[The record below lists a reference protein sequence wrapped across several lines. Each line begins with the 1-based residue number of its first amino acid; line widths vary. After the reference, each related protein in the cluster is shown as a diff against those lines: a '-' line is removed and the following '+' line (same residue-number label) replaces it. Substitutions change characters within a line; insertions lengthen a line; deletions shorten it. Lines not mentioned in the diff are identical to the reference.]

1 MNISRPIRLG
11 LSFAAAS
18 VLAACGGTGLQTP
31 LSATTGAQDSAR
43 SYHVRS
49 WMNPDAKKYNL
60 LYLSS
65 RGTEDVYVYTYPG
78 GTLEGTLT
86 GFATPQGECVD
97 KVGDV
102 FITDTSV
109 AKIYEYAHGGPSPK
123 ATLSDPGGYPQGCS
137 VNPETGDLA
146 VADIGGNPSSSQGN
160 VGIYI
165 NASGTP
171 TYYTDSSLYRPY
183 FCGYDMKGD
192 LFVDGLERPSGG
204 FQLAELPN
212 GGSSLT
218 NITLNQTVS
227 WPGGVQWSGK
237 YLAVGQEGDGYQGS
251 TVVYEFSIKHS
262 NGTLH
267 NTTSFPDAYSIYQF
281 WIDGATIIAPDYDGM
296 YVGFFDYPAGGSPYK
311 SISLSYPFGAVVS
324 KK

>member
-123 ATLSDPGGYPQGCS
+123 ATLSDPERQGDVRLDALKAVIGEARLDAAAFPQGLS
-137 VNPETGDLA
+137 
-146 VADIGGNPSSSQGN
+146 VADGPG
-160 VGIYI
+160 
-165 NASGTP
+165 ARSG
-171 TYYTDSSLYRPY
+171 L
-183 FCGYDMKGD
+183 
-192 LFVDGLERPSGG
+192 
-204 FQLAELPN
+204 LARR
-212 GGSSLT
+212 
-218 NITLNQTVS
+218 
-227 WPGGVQWSGK
+227 
-237 YLAVGQEGDGYQGS
+237 AVG
-251 TVVYEFSIKHS
+251 T
-262 NGTLH
+262 
-267 NTTSFPDAYSIYQF
+267 
-281 WIDGATIIAPDYDGM
+281 APPGISRRS
-296 YVGFFDYPAGGSPYK
+296 PAP
-311 SISLSYPFGAVVS
+311 PEPAARR
-324 KK
+324 